1 MTALQHDARASLVL
15 LSNFPLSVSEPGVSD
30 CDGILSWESS
40 LALLSRTLA
49 CNEVNSC
56 GAQACWHQRA
66 MSSQFVCHTLPLLH
80 HGAIQE
86 PLYSL
91 FSKIDC
97 NHLRMG
103 LISYLYRTFTIVCA
117 HATALQQ
124 RDWHAPCCPRAKGQS
139 ASVQLT

>member
-1 MTALQHDARASLVL
+1 
-15 LSNFPLSVSEPGVSD
+15 
-30 CDGILSWESS
+30 
-40 LALLSRTLA
+40 
-49 CNEVNSC
+49 
-56 GAQACWHQRA
+56 

-124 RDWHAPCCPRAKGQS
+124 RDWHAPVLV
-139 ASVQLT
+139 ASQGAVSVRPTNLTVVFETDRPPPLTGHTALFLIQFTTRIQA